1 MTTRPLPGAPRWV
14 GAVWEWA
21 STRWPGRI
29 GLGTLA
35 AIVRLEI
42 FDRAMTLAAQL
53 FTSVFPLLIMLA
65 VLLGRTFDEKLATV
79 VKLPD
84 EVARLLN
91 EAISGSSVGAFG
103 VVGTLIVLVS
113 TTSLAR
119 AFTRA
124 YATIWGLPRPRSTPR
139 HAWRWLVA
147 VLVLAFSVVAIQ
159 LLVRAAMEAP
169 APYVTVAL
177 VTMLADLG
185 GALFLPWILTARRI
199 PARLLLPGALLF
211 AVAMLVLR
219 PAGSLYLPHA
229 LDVSAARFGTIGVA
243 FTYIGW
249 LYVLSFAYLIT
260 AAAGQ
265 VIATDP
271 GRLGLLIRNYC
282 FGRRPRTGSPPVPA
296 DHRD

>member
-1 MTTRPLPGAPRWV
+1 MTTRPVLSAPRW
-14 GAVWEWA
+14 AEALWSWA
-21 STRWPGRI
+21 STRWPGRV

-53 FTSVFPLLIMLA
+53 FTSIFPLLIMAA
-65 VLLGRTFDEKLATV
+65 VLLGRTFDEKLAEV
-79 VKLPD
+79 VKVPD
-84 EVARLLN
+84 EVARVLN
-91 EAISGSSVGAFG
+91 EAIAGSSVSAFG
-103 VVGTLIVLVS
+103 VVGGLIVLVS

-124 YATIWGLPRPRSTPR
+124 YATIWNLPRPRSSPR
-139 HAWRWLVA
+139 HAWRWLLA
-147 VLVLAFSVVAIQ
+147 VVVLTLSVVVVQ

-169 APYVTVAL
+169 APYLTVAL
-177 VTMLADLG
+177 VTLAADFG
-185 GALFLPWILTARRI
+185 GALFVPWILSARQIR
-199 PARLLLPGALLF
+199 ARLLLPGALLF
-211 AVAMLVLR
+211 GVAMLVLR
-219 PAGSLYLPHA
+219 PIGSVYLPHA
-229 LDVSAARFGTIGVA
+229 LDVSSARFGTIGVA

-271 GRLGLLIRNYC
+271 GRLGRAIR
-282 FGRRPRTGSPPVPA
+282 GIHSDVG
-296 DHRD
+296 H